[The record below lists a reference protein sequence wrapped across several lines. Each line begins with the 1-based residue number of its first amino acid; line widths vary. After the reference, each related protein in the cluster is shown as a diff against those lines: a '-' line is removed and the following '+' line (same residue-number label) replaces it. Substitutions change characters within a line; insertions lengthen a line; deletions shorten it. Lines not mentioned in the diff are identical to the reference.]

1 MTDLVLVLGAGATW
15 TMVGVIW
22 FVQVVHYPLLGT
34 IGADR
39 APEVGSRHQSLTAY
53 VVGPP
58 MAVEGVTTLVL
69 LVAAPD
75 GVAAAL
81 PWLAAVLLAVAL
93 GATVTLSVPRHRRML
108 DAPGPDIG
116 VGLVAT
122 NWVRTAAWT
131 GRGVLLVVMLL
142 QALST

>member
-1 MTDLVLVLGAGATW
+1 MADVVLVLGAAATW

-39 APEVGSRHQSLTAY
+39 APEVGARHQTLTSI

-69 LVAAPD
+69 LVSVPA
-75 GVAAAL
+75 GVATAL
-81 PWLAAVLLAVAL
+81 PWVAAVLLAVAL

-108 DAPGPDIG
+108 DAPGTEVG
-116 VGLVAT
+116 AGLVAT

-131 GRGVLLVVMLL
+131 GRGVVLAVMLL
-142 QALST
+142 QALAA

>member
-1 MTDLVLVLGAGATW
+1 MDDVVLVLGATATW

-39 APEVGSRHQSLTAY
+39 SAEVGARHQTLTSF

-69 LVAAPD
+69 LAAAPE
-75 GVAAAL
+75 GVAPVL
-81 PWLAAVLLAVAL
+81 PWVAAVLLAVAL
-93 GATVTLSVPRHRRML
+93 GATVALLVPRHRRML
-108 DAPGPDIG
+108 DAPGPEVG
-116 VGLVAT
+116 AGLVAT
-122 NWVRTAAWT
+122 NWVRTVAWS
-131 GRGVLLVVMLL
+131 GRGVLLAVMLL
-142 QALST
+142 QALAA